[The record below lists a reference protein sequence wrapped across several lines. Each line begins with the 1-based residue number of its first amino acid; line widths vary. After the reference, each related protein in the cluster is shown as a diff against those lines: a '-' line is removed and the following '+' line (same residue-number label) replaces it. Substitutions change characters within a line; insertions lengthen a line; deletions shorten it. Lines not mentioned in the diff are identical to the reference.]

1 MCCGY
6 RTQRPREP
14 HLTKRRLS
22 KQQLGRIAKNQGRE
36 LGNAVQD
43 TATLSDALVN
53 GVVISHFGKQL
64 DIEPIDGAEIVR
76 CHQRANLPAL
86 VTGDRV
92 VWEAGDDGV
101 GVVLALGE
109 RRSVLA
115 SPVFG
120 GVVKPMAANIDV
132 VLVVLAPTPMPMAN
146 LIDRYLVAIETL
158 GLQPLLILNK
168 SYLKSQCEDLGRL
181 EAMLEI
187 YRSLDYAVLE
197 VSATTGDGLTALA
210 AALQGITTVLVG
222 QSGVGKSS
230 LVNALGVDKALAPV
244 GGLSTVHDKGMHTTT
259 TSRLFNLAGF
269 DLIDSPGI
277 REFGLGHISPQQVF
291 DGFVELRALAGQCKF
306 RDCAHQGEPDC
317 ALQAAV
323 EAGTIH
329 EDRLSSYFQ
338 ILDSL

>member
-1 MCCGY
+1 M
-6 RTQRPREP
+6 
-14 HLTKRRLS
+14 TKRRLS
-22 KQQLGRIAKNQGRE
+22 KQQLGRIARNQGRE
-36 LGNAVQD
+36 LGNAAQD
-43 TATLSDALVN
+43 SPEIADARVN

-64 DIEPIDGAEIVR
+64 DIEPLDGSDIVR

-101 GVVLALGE
+101 GVILALGE
-109 RRSVLA
+109 RRSVFA
-115 SPVFG
+115 RPVFG

-132 VLVVLAPTPMPMAN
+132 VLVVLAPTPMPLAS

-158 GLQPLLILNK
+158 GLQPMLILNK
-168 SYLKSQCEDLGRL
+168 SDLKSQCEDPDRL
-181 EAMLEI
+181 EAMLDI
-187 YRSLDYAVLE
+187 YRGLDYPVLE
-197 VSATTGDGLTALA
+197 VSATTGEGLDTLA
-210 AALQGITTVLVG
+210 ESLQGVTTVLVG

-230 LVNALGVDKALAPV
+230 LVNGLGVDEALAAV

-259 TSRLFNLAGF
+259 TSRLFHLAGF

-306 RDCAHQGEPDC
+306 RDCAHQGEPHC

-323 EAGTIH
+323 EAGDIH
-329 EDRLSSYFQ
+329 EDRLYSYFQ

>member
-1 MCCGY
+1 M
-6 RTQRPREP
+6 
-14 HLTKRRLS
+14 TKRRLS

-43 TATLSDALVN
+43 TATLSDARVN

-64 DIEPIDGAEIVR
+64 DIEPLDGAEIVR

-109 RRSVLA
+109 RRSVFA
-115 SPVFG
+115 RPVFG

-168 SYLKSQCEDLGRL
+168 SDLKSQCEDLGRL

-244 GGLSTVHDKGMHTTT
+244 GGL
-259 TSRLFNLAGF
+259 
-269 DLIDSPGI
+269 
-277 REFGLGHISPQQVF
+277 
-291 DGFVELRALAGQCKF
+291 
-306 RDCAHQGEPDC
+306 
-317 ALQAAV
+317 
-323 EAGTIH
+323 
-329 EDRLSSYFQ
+329 
-338 ILDSL
+338 